1 MFRGDLTQTP
11 LPEVLLT
18 IHRYRAPGVVE
29 CERDGVTKQIFIDD
43 GNIIFAL
50 SSDLAESLGDFLLQ
64 SGKITQE
71 QYDGSVQRLKL
82 EPTRRQGAILVEM
95 GALEPKELF
104 VAVVEQVQ
112 SIVWSVFAWETGFVR
127 FEPGR
132 ERNLEFIKLNIPTP
146 QAVLE
151 GIRRQPDAKPFLA
164 RIGTRTTILC
174 RNEDDELPKVE
185 LTEAE
190 QKLLAEVDGK
200 KSLMEL
206 IALPFQTGAENA
218 RVLYALFALRIIVVK
233 ANKPL
238 KVQLRVGKAGSS

>member
-11 LPEVLLT
+11 LPQVLLT

-29 CERDGVTKQIFIDD
+29 CEREGVTKRIFIDN
-43 GNIIFAL
+43 GNIIFAS
-50 SSDLAESLGDFLLQ
+50 SSDLRESLGDYLLR

-71 QYDGSVQRLKL
+71 QYDQSVKRLKL
-82 EPTRRQGAILVEM
+82 EPNRRQGAILVEM

-104 VAVVEQVQ
+104 VAVIEQVQ

-132 ERNLEFIKLNIPTP
+132 ERDLEFIKLNIPTP

-164 RIGTRTTILC
+164 RIGTRITILC
-174 RNEDDELPKVE
+174 RNDDDDLPKVV

-190 QKLLAEVDGK
+190 QNLLAEVDGK

-206 IALPFQTGAENA
+206 IALPFQSAAENA
-218 RVLYALFALRIIVVK
+218 RALYALFALKIIEVK
-233 ANKPL
+233 SSRPL
-238 KVQLRVGKAGSS
+238 KIQLRVRKAGSS